1 MQFMKQ
7 VLPRFQRPTI
17 PPLDPHTEEEGEEE
31 GEEEEEEWE
40 GKEVPVRER
49 GRGRPK
55 EYIKLDTS
63 VLDDCI
69 CIYIHACTMYT
80 LERLKTVSYWA
91 DRCW

>member
-1 MQFMKQ
+1 MKQ

-49 GRGRPK
+49 PK

-80 LERLKTVSYWA
+80 LECLKTVSYWA